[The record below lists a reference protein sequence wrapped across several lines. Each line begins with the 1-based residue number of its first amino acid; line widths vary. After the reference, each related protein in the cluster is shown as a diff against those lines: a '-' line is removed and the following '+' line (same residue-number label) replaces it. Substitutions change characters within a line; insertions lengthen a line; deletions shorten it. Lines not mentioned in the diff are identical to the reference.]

1 MSLYQSATAIRTNE
15 RVKLSVIDTQ
25 YGFVYLFKRRKDSQI
40 SILTQSPQYAIALGD
55 NLWGIIEDTKTQ
67 EVPLLTSEDI
77 HLFI

>member
-40 SILTQSPQYAIALGD
+40 SILTQSHQYAI
-55 NLWGIIEDTKTQ
+55 K
-67 EVPLLTSEDI
+67 SKSS
-77 HLFI
+77 